1 MQLANNEELDTF
13 LKIHPSIKMMEVL
26 MIDMNGIIRCKR
38 IPRSEFAELFTEGL
52 KSPAS
57 TVLLNVKGE
66 FCDEL
71 DKADLDGDPDRL
83 IRPIKNT
90 LSIIPWLES
99 ETAQVLSTFTELN
112 GEPNL
117 FDSRNVLI
125 NSLKPLY
132 ALGLK
137 LVVAT
142 ELEFY
147 LIKKG
152 DSARPEPLLSKIPG
166 TNRDQS
172 GIQYAMPEDLWDHDQ
187 FLDDVRSACDCQ
199 NIPMTTI
206 HSEYA
211 PGQFEINLHH
221 TDDPIKACQD
231 AFLLKRLVKGI
242 ARKHSMAATFMAKPF
257 KDIAG
262 SGLHIHMSLY
272 DKDGDNVFADQ
283 NSSEIPAISS
293 ILLHAIGGLSD
304 LMSDSMAIFA
314 PNANSYRRLIPG
326 NFAPLTPNWGYNHRD
341 VALRVP
347 VSNLKNM
354 RIEHRVSGA
363 DANPYLVLSAIVAG
377 IHHGIT
383 QECTPS
389 MMIAEGAEI
398 EEIITLPRIWPDAI
412 NEFGSGVA
420 LSQYLGADFC
430 KLYETVRRSEMEEI
444 SAQIPD
450 IDYDWYLRAM

>member
-1 MQLANNEELDTF
+1 MQLANNDELDTF

-38 IPRSEFAELFTEGL
+38 IPRSEFVELFTEGL

-125 NSLKPLY
+125 NSLEPLY
-132 ALGLK
+132 ALDLK

-187 FLDDVRSACDCQ
+187 FLDDVRC
-199 NIPMTTI
+199 
-206 HSEYA
+206 E
-211 PGQFEINLHH
+211 
-221 TDDPIKACQD
+221 
-231 AFLLKRLVKGI
+231 
-242 ARKHSMAATFMAKPF
+242 
-257 KDIAG
+257 
-262 SGLHIHMSLY
+262 
-272 DKDGDNVFADQ
+272 
-283 NSSEIPAISS
+283 
-293 ILLHAIGGLSD
+293 
-304 LMSDSMAIFA
+304 
-314 PNANSYRRLIPG
+314 
-326 NFAPLTPNWGYNHRD
+326 
-341 VALRVP
+341 
-347 VSNLKNM
+347 
-354 RIEHRVSGA
+354 
-363 DANPYLVLSAIVAG
+363 
-377 IHHGIT
+377 
-383 QECTPS
+383 
-389 MMIAEGAEI
+389 
-398 EEIITLPRIWPDAI
+398 
-412 NEFGSGVA
+412 
-420 LSQYLGADFC
+420 
-430 KLYETVRRSEMEEI
+430 
-444 SAQIPD
+444 
-450 IDYDWYLRAM
+450 

>member
-147 LIKKG
+147 LIKSG
-152 DSARPEPLLSKIPG
+152 DAS
-166 TNRDQS
+166 
-172 GIQYAMPEDLWDHDQ
+172 
-187 FLDDVRSACDCQ
+187 
-199 NIPMTTI
+199 
-206 HSEYA
+206 
-211 PGQFEINLHH
+211 
-221 TDDPIKACQD
+221 
-231 AFLLKRLVKGI
+231 
-242 ARKHSMAATFMAKPF
+242 
-257 KDIAG
+257 
-262 SGLHIHMSLY
+262 
-272 DKDGDNVFADQ
+272 
-283 NSSEIPAISS
+283 
-293 ILLHAIGGLSD
+293 
-304 LMSDSMAIFA
+304 
-314 PNANSYRRLIPG
+314 
-326 NFAPLTPNWGYNHRD
+326 
-341 VALRVP
+341 
-347 VSNLKNM
+347 
-354 RIEHRVSGA
+354 
-363 DANPYLVLSAIVAG
+363 
-377 IHHGIT
+377 
-383 QECTPS
+383 
-389 MMIAEGAEI
+389 
-398 EEIITLPRIWPDAI
+398 
-412 NEFGSGVA
+412 
-420 LSQYLGADFC
+420 
-430 KLYETVRRSEMEEI
+430 
-444 SAQIPD
+444 
-450 IDYDWYLRAM
+450 